1 MIRKT
6 SEKSEK
12 LFIALLRS
20 ALTQTEEAIDLTDAD
35 FESLYTLAEQHD
47 LAHIVYNEL
56 KKRTAFPNDALER
69 KFKKQFEIAVY
80 RHIKRELVIA
90 QIRNALER
98 AGIPF
103 VLLKGAYL
111 MDLYPEAWM
120 RTSSDIDVLVHEND
134 LNSAAQLFVDCGMR
148 REHAGRYDVSF
159 QSAEQF
165 TVELHFSM
173 TEGFTSA
180 RQKRIMQQVWS
191 HCEKQVGCGAEHRM
205 SDELFYFYHIAHM
218 AKHFRYGGIGVR
230 AVSDTWFL
238 NHRLS
243 FDREARCALLRK
255 GELEAFERQAVLLAE
270 AWFSGSE
277 EAIDDSLSREFE
289 RYILHSG
296 VFGTKERISAVKK
309 RKHNLVRHYS
319 RNLFLKPVLMKQKY
333 PVLNRAPFLLPFFW
347 VYRIGCML
355 LPGNAKKYVSA
366 IQAERS
372 ADDQLGREIQ
382 TLMLKLDLW

>member
-1 MIRKT
+1 MIREA
-6 SEKSEK
+6 SEKSAK

-20 ALTQTEEAIDLTDAD
+20 ALTNTGEAIDLTEAD
-35 FESLYTLAEQHD
+35 LESLYTLADSHD
-47 LAHIVYNEL
+47 LAHIVYYEL
-56 KKRTAFPNDALER
+56 KKRSAFREDALER
-69 KFKKQFEIAVY
+69 KFKKQFDIAVF
-80 RHIKRELVIA
+80 RHIKRELVLA
-90 QIRNALER
+90 QIRNALEQAR
-98 AGIPF
+98 IPF
-103 VLLKGAYL
+103 VLLKGAFL

-134 LNSAAQLFVDCGMR
+134 LNKAAQLFTDCGMR
-148 REHAGRYDVSF
+148 LEHTGRYDISF
-159 QSAEQF
+159 QSAEHF
-165 TVELHFSM
+165 TIELHFSM

-180 RQKRIMQQVWS
+180 EQIRIMKQVWS
-191 HCEKQVGCGAEHRM
+191 YCEKMDGRDSEYRM

-230 AVSDTWFL
+230 AVSDTWLL
-238 NHRLS
+238 NHRIQ
-243 FDREARCALLRK
+243 FDRQARSALLRK
-255 GELEAFERQAVLLAE
+255 GGLEQFERQTVKLAE
-270 AWFSGSE
+270 AWFSGPSGE
-277 EAIDDSLSREFE
+277 LDDSLSQEFE

-309 RKHNLVRHYS
+309 RRHNLFRHYS

-355 LPGNAKKYVSA
+355 LPGNAKKYISA
-366 IQAERS
+366 MQAERS
-372 ADDQLGREIQ
+372 ADDQLGRELQ